1 MIVDILKKHSGIIEF
16 YNVSKFSMTENSFR
30 LVYDVKL
37 KDGTLL
43 FVRDY
48 LFQDG
53 TRKYSFHWQNAEG
66 NCIIRW
72 DNAPHHQ
79 AVSTFPYHKHI
90 GKNEIISHVGRAKS
104 RRRPSFFQ
112 RHNTGFCPPHSR
124 PAMTRLGGHGGQN
137 AGPRRAH
144 TPTARRHF
152 AHPTFPVFTNG
163 PQRLSRPVFCLRSAA
178 FEFSR
183 RMPYVLIFRAAI
195 FKIPLIGGHHAGRD

>member
-90 GKNEIISHVGRAKS
+90 GKNEIIEESQPMNLEKALEYILKR
-104 RRRPSFFQ
+104 
-112 RHNTGFCPPHSR
+112 T
-124 PAMTRLGGHGGQN
+124 
-137 AGPRRAH
+137 AGKMK
-144 TPTARRHF
+144 
-152 AHPTFPVFTNG
+152 
-163 PQRLSRPVFCLRSAA
+163 L
-178 FEFSR
+178 
-183 RMPYVLIFRAAI
+183 
-195 FKIPLIGGHHAGRD
+195 